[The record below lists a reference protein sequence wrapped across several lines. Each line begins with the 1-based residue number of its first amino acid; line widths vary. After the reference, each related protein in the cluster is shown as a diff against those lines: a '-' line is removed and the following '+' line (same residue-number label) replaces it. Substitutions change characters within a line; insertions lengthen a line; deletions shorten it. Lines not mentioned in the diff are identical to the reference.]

1 METQA
6 KITDA
11 GPVGLIP
18 RGAYNPA
25 TPYSLL
31 MTVLYKHDSWVCTA
45 MTPEGDEKE
54 ITNIAPDDPL
64 HGAENWQ
71 ALTDGGRA
79 AVAEAAAIRED
90 FDEWFGETENAGIRK
105 TVSDWFTESQAT
117 FLSWFGTDANSGIRK
132 VFGDFMAL
140 ITDQFYTWFGRDA
153 TEGVQKDWADTKAD
167 ATEATGRANTAAEV
181 CEAWNTHPPYIGDGT
196 TGDPNYWYL
205 YNLATQQYI
214 KGPYAKGE
222 DLDWDDMSQEDKDA
236 LAQTVLDHIAFDDVP
251 TENSDRAV
259 KSGGLYQEFAKKQD
273 RLTFASDADCNAAA
287 AEIVF
292 TVTPEPDPDTEPEP
306 ENEGGE

>member
-1 METQA
+1 MATQT
-6 KITDA
+6 KITDV

-18 RGAYNPA
+18 MGAYNPA

-31 MTVLYKHDSWVCTA
+31 MTVLYKHDSWICTA
-45 MTPEGDEKE
+45 MTDEGDEKE

-105 TVSDWFTESQAT
+105 TVSDWFADIQMTWSN
-117 FLSWFGTDANSGIRK
+117 WFGADAGSGIRK
-132 VFGDFMAL
+132 TFSDWFEQIQQAW
-140 ITDQFYTWFGRDA
+140 TSWFGRDA

-167 ATEATGRANTAAEV
+167 ATAATGRANTAADV

-196 TGDPNYWYL
+196 TGDLNYWYL
-205 YNLATQQYI
+205 YDVTTSQYI

-236 LAQTVLDHIAFDDVP
+236 LTQMVLEHIAFDDVP
-251 TENSDRAV
+251 AENSDHAV
-259 KSGGLYQEFAKKQD
+259 KSGGLYQEFSKKQD
-273 RLTFASDADCNAAA
+273 KLTFASDADCNAAA